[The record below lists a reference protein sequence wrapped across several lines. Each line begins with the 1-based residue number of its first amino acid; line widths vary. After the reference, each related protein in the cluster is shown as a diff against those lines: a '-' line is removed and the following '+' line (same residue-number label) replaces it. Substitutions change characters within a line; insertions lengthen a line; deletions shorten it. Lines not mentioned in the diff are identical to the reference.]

1 MSRRESQRQPE
12 FLVDRS
18 LGSVIVPTALTARG
32 FTVHTLQTVY
42 GEAAARELDD
52 EVWLLE
58 AGKRNWIVL
67 AKDERIRRRPN
78 ELAAIRKARVKAFY
92 LTAGG
97 LKGEVQAAILLKHIN
112 RIIQGA
118 RKTGPMVW
126 AVTESGL
133 RRVI

>member
-18 LGSVIVPTALTARG
+18 LGSVIVPTALAGRG
-32 FTVHTLQTVY
+32 FIVHTLESVY
-42 GEAAARELDD
+42 GEAEAMDLDD
-52 EVWLLE
+52 EVWLLD

-78 ELAAIRKARVKAFY
+78 ELAAIRAAKVKAFY

-97 LKGEVQAAILLKHIN
+97 LKGEVQAAILLKHIH
-112 RIIQGA
+112 RIIQRA
-118 RKTGPMVW
+118 RKSGPMVW

-133 RRVI
+133 RRVL